1 MTKTISPYSAQDE
14 QKLMTELWDP
24 ALADD
29 PYKFVMFVFPWGK
42 KGTPLEK
49 FSGPRKWQE
58 LELKAIAAHI
68 KEQKARVE
76 LGLEPVVYKSAK
88 ASGRGIGKS
97 TFVAFLVLWML
108 STRLGATVIVTANT
122 ETQLKSRT
130 WAELGKWH
138 TLSINSHWFDKLA
151 LSLKPAPWFE
161 DLLKK
166 QMKIDTGYYYAQA
179 QLWSEENPDAFA
191 GIHNYYGLALFF
203 DEASGIPSPIWSV
216 SDGFFTEPI
225 VDRYWF
231 CFSNPRRNTGEFY
244 ECFHKYRR
252 YWRRENLDSRDVEGT
267 DKAMLNEIVEKYGE
281 DSDEARKEVKGQFP
295 RQGDDQFISRS
306 AIEDAAARELER
318 DDYAALIMGV
328 DPARF
333 GNDDACIRF
342 RQGRNARDV
351 PPSHKFKS
359 ISNMALAN
367 KCAELIDLYNP
378 DAVCIDAGAG
388 AGVIDRLRER
398 GYKVYEV
405 AFGAAEEL
413 HPEFKDVRTRMW
425 ANMRDWLPSAC
436 LPAHQDLLDD
446 LAAPKYEFV
455 GSADQLKLE
464 SKEKMKSR
472 GQASPDDGD
481 ALALTFYVKVARK
494 DRQQIRAKN
503 NGQARM
509 ARDLDYKVF
518 G

>member
-1 MTKTISPYSAQDE
+1 MTKSTSPYSAQDE
-14 QKLMTELWDP
+14 QQLMTELWDP

-29 PYKFVMFVFPWGK
+29 PYKFVMFIYPWGK

-49 FSGPRKWQE
+49 FTGPRKWQE
-58 LELKAIAAHI
+58 RELKAIAAHI
-68 KEQKARVE
+68 AEQKKRVD
-76 LGLEPVVYKSAK
+76 LGLEPEIFKSSK

-97 TFVAFLVLWML
+97 SLISWLTHWML
-108 STRLGATVIVTANT
+108 TTRLGSTVIVTANT

-130 WAELGKWH
+130 WAEMGKWH
-138 TLSINSHWFDKLA
+138 TLSLNSHWFEKTTM
-151 LSLKPAPWFE
+151 SLKPAPWFE
-161 DLLKK
+161 EILKK
-166 QMKIDTGYYYAQA
+166 QLKIDTGYYYAQA

-191 GIHNYYGLALFF
+191 GIHNYNGLMLQF

-225 VDRYWF
+225 IDRYWF

-244 ECFHKYRR
+244 ECFHKFRR
-252 YWRRENLDSRDVEGT
+252 YWRRENIDSRDVEGT
-267 DKAMLNEIVEKYGE
+267 DKKMLNDIVEKYGE

-306 AIEDAAARELER
+306 LIEDACARELER
-318 DDYAALIMGV
+318 DDHAALIMGV
-328 DPARF
+328 DPARY

-351 PPSHKFKS
+351 PPPHKFKS

-367 KCAELIDLYNP
+367 KCAELIDQYAP

-413 HPEFKDVRTRMW
+413 KPEFKDVRTRMW
-425 ANMRDWLPSAC
+425 ADMRDWMNSGC
-436 LPAHQDLLDD
+436 LPAHGELTDD
-446 LAAPKYEFV
+446 LAGPKYEFV
-455 GSADQLKLE
+455 GGADQLKLE
-464 SKEKMKSR
+464 SKEKMKAR
-472 GQASPDDGD
+472 GLASPDDGD
-481 ALALTFYVKVARK
+481 ALALTFFVKVARK
-494 DRQQIRAKN
+494 DRNQIRAKY
-503 NGQARM
+503 NGVARI
-509 ARDLDYKVF
+509 ARDTNYNIF
-518 G
+518 